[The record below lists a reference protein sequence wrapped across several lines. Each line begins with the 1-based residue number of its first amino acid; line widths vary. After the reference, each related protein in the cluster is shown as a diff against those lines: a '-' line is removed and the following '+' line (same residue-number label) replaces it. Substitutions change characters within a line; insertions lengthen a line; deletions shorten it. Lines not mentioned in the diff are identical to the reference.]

1 MKLNQIL
8 ALKVFT
14 RVVEAGSFTKAANS
28 LDMPKAT
35 VTKLVQGLEAHLRV
49 KLLQRTTRR
58 VTVTPDGA
66 TYYKR
71 ASRVLADLDDIDSSM
86 ANAQTNPRGKL
97 RIDIAGTPARLI
109 LIPALPDFCA
119 RYPEIDVSLG
129 VSDRPADLISDS
141 ADCVIRGGELNDS
154 SLVARRIATMRG
166 MTCATPAY
174 LAQHGTPQHPHDLEK
189 GHVVVNYLAPL
200 TGRAMPFRFARG
212 GNKIELELR
221 SRVAVNESNA
231 HVAAGVAGLGLIQTP
246 AFMAYPHVARGELV
260 EVLREWRPPPH
271 PIYVVYPANRH
282 LSHRLKVFIDW
293 VAALFAKAA

>member
-1 MKLNQIL
+1 M
-8 ALKVFT
+8 FT

-71 ASRVLADLDDIDSSM
+71 ASRLLADLDDIDSSM
-86 ANAQTNPRGKL
+86 ANAQANPRGKL

>member
-86 ANAQTNPRGKL
+86 ANAQANPRGKL

>member
-1 MKLNQIL
+1 MPLNQIL
-8 ALKVFT
+8 AVKVFT
-14 RVVEAGSFTKAANS
+14 RVVEAGTFTKAADS

-58 VTVTPDGA
+58 VRVTPEGA
-66 TYYKR
+66 TYYER
-71 ASRVLADLDDIDSSM
+71 ASRLLADLDDIDSSI
-86 ANAQTNPRGKL
+86 ANAQANPRGKL

-119 RYPEIDVSLG
+119 RYPEIDISLG
-129 VSDRPADLISDS
+129 VSDRPVDLISDS
-141 ADCVIRGGELNDS
+141 VDCVIRGGELSDS
-154 SLVARRIATMRG
+154 SLVARRIAAMRV

-174 LAQHGTPQHPHDLEK
+174 LAQHGTPQHPRDMDS
-189 GHVVVNYLAPL
+189 GHWVVNYLLPQS
-200 TGRAMPFRFARG
+200 GRATPFKFARSEER
-212 GNKIELELR
+212 IELELR

-246 AFMAYPHVARGELV
+246 AFMAYPHVARGELT

-271 PIYVVYPANRH
+271 PIYVVYPANRY
-282 LSHRLKVFIDW
+282 LSHRLRVFVDW
-293 VAALFAKAA
+293 VAELFGSAF

>member
-71 ASRVLADLDDIDSSM
+71 ASRLLADLDDIDSSM
-86 ANAQTNPRGKL
+86 ANAQANPRGKL